1 MGIMVY
7 SFLWVMQDLYLQQVV
22 TQARVLACLSDPL
35 PRTWQMLDPT
45 KHRRPRSGV
54 SSTVWFLV
62 GNGGLDYGDY
72 YWGPYTDY
80 YPHSPLSTRESS
92 DAEMPRPSVFFSMTA
107 VWRLSSRRKMK
118 RAATALLVCALC
130 RGRLATIGAL
140 IIRMG
145 FWDPL
150 YYSCN
155 KEPPK

>member
-1 MGIMVY
+1 MGNAGFIPSTGSY
-7 SFLWVMQDLYLQQVV
+7 TSSGFGLSFRPSSAHLADAGPNQAQAAKIWGELNCLVPSREWGTGLWRLLLGTIYGL
-22 TQARVLACLSDPL
+22 LSP
-35 PRTWQMLDPT
+35 
-45 KHRRPRSGV
+45 
-54 SSTVWFLV
+54 F
-62 GNGGLDYGDY
+62 
-72 YWGPYTDY
+72 
-80 YPHSPLSTRESS
+80 PLSTRESS